1 MTASGPSPSS
11 RHTTSPDCD
20 QPQPQPMPQPIPQPS
35 ELQWQLQRVSS
46 CFCGT
51 CAIVHEH
58 GHRTSEEIY
67 SLGIKKSKESV
78 VTVIIEDDKG
88 YCEAAEAQQK
98 WQWLNQLWS

>member
-46 CFCGT
+46 CYCGT
-51 CAIVHEH
+51 CASVHEH

-98 WQWLNQLWS
+98 